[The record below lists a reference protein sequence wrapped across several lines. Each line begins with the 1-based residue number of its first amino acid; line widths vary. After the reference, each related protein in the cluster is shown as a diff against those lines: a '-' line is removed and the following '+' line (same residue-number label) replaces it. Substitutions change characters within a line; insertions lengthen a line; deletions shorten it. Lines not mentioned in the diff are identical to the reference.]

1 MNSDKESYPEKKSF
15 KSSKRN
21 AKFAGRT
28 SEDTQDLRFAG
39 LTKAEFVA
47 WYILFLLRLKGYPN
61 EERYLTLKVLC
72 PKLVRLLFGINSAL
86 GDSWKIEI

>member
-21 AKFAGRT
+21 GKFTSRT
-28 SEDTQDLRFAG
+28 SEDAQDLRFAG

-47 WYILFLLRLKGYPN
+47 WYIILY
-61 EERYLTLKVLC
+61 T
-72 PKLVRLLFGINSAL
+72 
-86 GDSWKIEI
+86 

>member
-47 WYILFLLRLKGYPN
+47 WYILFF
-61 EERYLTLKVLC
+61 TQ
-72 PKLVRLLFGINSAL
+72 A
-86 GDSWKIEI
+86 